1 MATPLRAK
9 KLTEL
14 LIDEIKVLIE
24 ADQLQPGDRI
34 PTEQKLME
42 IFKVSRTCVREAL
55 SVLRQEGLIDI
66 IQGKGTFLKNRYT
79 PLPDVNGPSSQ
90 GLASFMEARKILECS
105 LARLAAERALPEDID
120 KMSAAVKILEDEGQG
135 TQSEKVIEADLD
147 FHYALASASANPVL
161 LNLLQ
166 QVDSHLQKGRS
177 TTISFPLGRKKALEG
192 HRKILEEIRSKNP
205 NGAALQMEQHIEAI
219 EKAQKKITALQSLPY

>member
-34 PTEQKLME
+34 PTEQKLMG

-55 SVLRQEGLIDI
+55 SVLRQEGVVDI

-79 PLPDVNGPSSQ
+79 PLPDVNDPSSQ

-105 LARLAAERALPEDID
+105 LARLAAQRASQEGID
-120 KMSAAVKILEDEGQG
+120 RMSAAVRGLEQEEKSAL
-135 TQSEKVIEADLD
+135 SEKVIEADLD
-147 FHYALASASANPVL
+147 FHYSLARASGNPVL

-166 QVDSHLQKGRS
+166 QVDSHLSKAVPPLSPFHRVGKKHSKG
-177 TTISFPLGRKKALEG
+177 TRKFL
-192 HRKILEEIRSKNP
+192 RK
-205 NGAALQMEQHIEAI
+205 
-219 EKAQKKITALQSLPY
+219 